1 MTSTAEE
8 LLIKR
13 SESTAMSD
21 GRISLGLLVVITSC
35 WFLAQMGYYAQ
46 AQLFG
51 PVMERY
57 GLDEAAVGLMM
68 SKEVMAYALTAL
80 LLAGPVTRFPRAR
93 IALLGGAIVFLS
105 NIIAGYTDNFEV
117 LRIARLAAG
126 IGAGM
131 IGAAGTAAAASS
143 VNPQRVFAIVSVSW
157 GVIAAIPPI
166 LIPYATVPFGA
177 MGGYFGLAA
186 AVLLISPLFF
196 WLPDPPRNAQAD
208 ASTAA
213 EPDSLSPLQRFA
225 DRLGVRGAP
234 NKGFAIAALV
244 ALLIY
249 EIGQGSIQVFLEQFG
264 LRAGLNEIR
273 IGEIL
278 GIAGFLGLSGGVVAA
293 WMANRFGNLRP
304 ALIGIALNVIVAASL
319 ALWTSPVGFAVLY
332 LCWNA
337 TFYFVVPYILG
348 IMSEMDRKGRWAVT
362 ADAVWWMGAAPG
374 PAIGGY
380 VVASAGYPGLA
391 GLTVSLGILAM
402 IIFRITLGRF
412 YASGLRTD

>member
-1 MTSTAEE
+1 
-8 LLIKR
+8 
-13 SESTAMSD
+13 
-21 GRISLGLLVVITSC
+21 
-35 WFLAQMGYYAQ
+35 MGYYAQ

-93 IALLGGAIVFLS
+93 IALLGGAIVFVS
-105 NIIAGYTDNFEV
+105 NVIAGYSDNFEV
-117 LRIARLAAG
+117 LRVARLAAG
-126 IGAGM
+126 FGAGM

-186 AVLLISPLFF
+186 AVLLIAPLFY
-196 WLPDPPRNAQAD
+196 WLPDPPRDAKAD
-208 ASTAA
+208 ADLESKAA
-213 EPDSLSPLQRFA
+213 SLPPLQRFA
-225 DRLGVRGAP
+225 ERLGVRGAP
-234 NKGFAIAALV
+234 NKGFAIAALA
-244 ALLIY
+244 ALFVY
-249 EIGQGSIQVFLEQFG
+249 ETGQGSIQVFLEQFG
-264 LRAGLNEIR
+264 LRSGLDEIR

-278 GIAGFLGLSGGVVAA
+278 GIAGFVGLSGGVLAA
-293 WMANRFGNLRP
+293 WLANRFGNLRP

-319 ALWTSPVGFAVLY
+319 ALWTSPVAFAVLY
-332 LCWNA
+332 VCWNA

-348 IMSEMDRKGRWAVT
+348 IMSEMDRKGRWAVAT
-362 ADAVWWMGAAPG
+362 DAVWWMGAAPG

-391 GLTVSLGILAM
+391 GLVVSLGIVAM

-412 YASGLRTD
+412 YAARLPDSSF